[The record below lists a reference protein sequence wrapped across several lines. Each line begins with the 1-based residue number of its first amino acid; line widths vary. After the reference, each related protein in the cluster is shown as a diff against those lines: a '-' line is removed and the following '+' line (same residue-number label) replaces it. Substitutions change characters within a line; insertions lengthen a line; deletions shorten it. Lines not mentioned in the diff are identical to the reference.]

1 MPETVRVL
9 IIEDSDDDTILLIE
23 QLRRGDFDP
32 VFTRVETAAAL
43 ELALKNVEF
52 DVIISDYSLPSFG
65 AREAL
70 RIVKSLAPDTSF
82 IVVSG
87 SVGETTIVDAMRSG
101 ARDYVMKENLTR
113 LPLVVRRE
121 LNESAERRR
130 RRGFDEQLRHTQRL
144 ESVGLLAG
152 GIAHDFNNLLTGVLG
167 NTTLVLET
175 ISEASPHRTALERVV
190 KAAEHAAHL
199 TRQLLAYAGK
209 GVVIIEPL
217 NLDEVIR
224 GMLPLLHVSV
234 PRQTELRLCLRD
246 PLPHVRGDRGQIQ
259 QLVMNLVINAA
270 EAISADRRGVI
281 MLSTGLETLSADD
294 LAKANIRDSAA
305 PGVYARLEVQD
316 NGSGMDQSTQAKI
329 FDPFFTTKFTGRG
342 LGLAAVMGIVRGH
355 GGALRVVSSAG
366 IGSTFTVYLP
376 LAEQEAVPAAPA
388 ARRLGKRQV
397 LVIDDER
404 TVRQTCRAMLER
416 SGYEVVLAE
425 NGKEG
430 IEMFL
435 AFAEQ
440 ISVVLLDLA
449 MPVMAGDRT
458 FEEIRSIS
466 ADVPIVVMTG
476 YSETEGAERF
486 AGKGP
491 AGFIM
496 KPFSRPQLQ
505 QAIERATGVRSSE
518 PVTAQ

>member
-1 MPETVRVL
+1 MPETVCVL
-9 IIEDSDDDTILLIE
+9 IIEDSEDDTILLIE

-43 ELALKNVEF
+43 ELALKNGEF
-52 DVIISDYSLPSFG
+52 DIIISDYTLPSFG

-70 RIVKSLAPDTSF
+70 QIVQSLAQDTPF

-87 SVGETTIVDAMRSG
+87 SVRETTIVDAMRNG

-121 LNESAERRR
+121 MDESAERRR

-175 ISEASPHRTALERVV
+175 IPEASPHRTALERVV

-209 GVVIIEPL
+209 GAVVIEPL

-234 PRQTELRLCLRD
+234 PRQTELRLSLSG
-246 PLPHVRGDRGQIQ
+246 PLPQVRADRGQIQ
-259 QLVMNLVINAA
+259 QLIMNLVINAA

-281 MLSTGLETLSADD
+281 MLGTGLETLSADD

-305 PGVYARLEVQD
+305 PGDYVCLEVRD
-316 NGSGMDQSTQAKI
+316 DGSGMDQSTQAKI

-342 LGLAAVMGIVRGH
+342 LGLSAVMGIVRGH
-355 GGALRVVSSAG
+355 GGALRVVSAPEV
-366 IGSTFTVYLP
+366 GSTFTVYLP
-376 LAEQEAVPAAPA
+376 ESEQDAVPVPQPTRRPA
-388 ARRLGKRQV
+388 KPQV

-416 SGYEVVLAE
+416 SGYEVLLAE

-430 IEMFL
+430 VEMFS
-435 AFAEQ
+435 AFADQ
-440 ISVVLLDLA
+440 ISIVLLDLA

-458 FEEIRSIS
+458 LDEIRSIS
-466 ADVPIVVMTG
+466 ADVPVVVMTG
-476 YSETEGAERF
+476 YSETEATERF

-491 AGFIM
+491 TGFIT
-496 KPFSRPQLQ
+496 KPFNRPQLQ
-505 QAIERATGVRSSE
+505 QTIERAIGIRSIE
-518 PVTAQ
+518 PATAQ